1 MPRIVLA
8 SASASRRR
16 LLESA
21 GVKPKI
27 MVSHVDEESDFF
39 NAMKPADMVIA
50 LAITKAHTIRE
61 QIDFPAI
68 IIGCDSTFEFDSQSL
83 GKPATPEIAIE
94 RASRVRG
101 NSGLLHTGHCIIDTT
116 KDKEI
121 SSIVTTKVTFDN
133 MTDAEIDASFA
144 KAAASGDEEPEMGD
158 FEKAIEIL
166 RKKGQKVAANRA
178 DRDSSEGAAIAK
190 VSTDKTAGVV
200 ISLNCETDFVAKN
213 DSFVA
218 LANALAD
225 LAINFKSKE
234 AFLV

>member
-21 GVKPKI
+21 GLKPII
-27 MVSHVDEESDFF
+27 MVSHIDEETDFF

-133 MTDAEIDASFA
+133 MTDAEIADYVATGEPLHVAGGFTLDGFSSPFIPSIEGDYTNVVGISMPFVR
-144 KAAASGDEEPEMGD
+144 KAFEQLGYSWPEV
-158 FEKAIEIL
+158 KAM
-166 RKKGQKVAANRA
+166 Q
-178 DRDSSEGAAIAK
+178 
-190 VSTDKTAGVV
+190 
-200 ISLNCETDFVAKN
+200 
-213 DSFVA
+213 
-218 LANALAD
+218 
-225 LAINFKSKE
+225 
-234 AFLV
+234 

>member
-1 MPRIVLA
+1 MPKIVLA
-8 SASASRRR
+8 SASVSRRR

-21 GVKPKI
+21 GLKPTI
-27 MVSHVDEESDFF
+27 MVSHVDEETEFF
-39 NAMKPADMVIA
+39 NSMTPADMVIA

-133 MTDAEIDASFA
+133 MTDAEVKDYVATGEPLYVAGGFTLDGFSSPFIPSIE
-144 KAAASGDEEPEMGD
+144 GDYTNVVGISMP
-158 FEKAIEIL
+158 FL
-166 RKKGQKVAANRA
+166 RKAFEQLGYTWPEVKVMQ
-178 DRDSSEGAAIAK
+178 
-190 VSTDKTAGVV
+190 
-200 ISLNCETDFVAKN
+200 
-213 DSFVA
+213 
-218 LANALAD
+218 
-225 LAINFKSKE
+225 
-234 AFLV
+234 

>member
-1 MPRIVLA
+1 MPKIVLA
-8 SASASRRR
+8 SASVSRRR

-21 GVKPKI
+21 GLKPTI
-27 MVSHVDEESDFF
+27 MVSHVDEETDFF
-39 NAMKPADMVIA
+39 NAMTPADMVIA

-83 GKPATPEIAIE
+83 GKPTTPEIAIE

-133 MTDAEIDASFA
+133 MTDAEIADYVATGEPLHVAGGFTLDGFSSPFIPSIEGDYTNVVGISMPFVR
-144 KAAASGDEEPEMGD
+144 KAFEQLGYSWPEV
-158 FEKAIEIL
+158 
-166 RKKGQKVAANRA
+166 KVMQ
-178 DRDSSEGAAIAK
+178 
-190 VSTDKTAGVV
+190 
-200 ISLNCETDFVAKN
+200 
-213 DSFVA
+213 
-218 LANALAD
+218 
-225 LAINFKSKE
+225 
-234 AFLV
+234 